1 MEDGGGIDDNN
12 HLQKTFI
19 LPEVNWIESLNNFP
33 QNLRGVAKKGPL
45 PQPLEVSEGFGRKC
59 KSKAP
64 RAFKFCSKRIPIKV
78 NNWWKFGV
86 DISNQ
91 LWDIQIWK
99 FFFLK
104 VPPTRYKNN
113 FQKLFLYQLGKEL
126 KEKNVQI
133 LISQKWFEISTPNFH
148 QLLTSIGTRFAPNMK
163 ALGASKFGFP
173 AKNV

>member
-1 MEDGGGIDDNN
+1 MDLPRPFEVLEAFGG
-12 HLQKTFI
+12 K
-19 LPEVNWIESLNNFP
+19 S
-33 QNLRGVAKKGPL
+33 
-45 PQPLEVSEGFGRKC
+45 

-64 RAFKFCSKRIPIKV
+64 RAFKFCTKRVPTEV

-113 FQKLFLYQLGKEL
+113 FQKLFLYLVGGTL
-126 KEKNVQI
+126 KKKNFQI
-133 LISQKWFEISTPNFH
+133 
-148 QLLTSIGTRFAPNMK
+148 
-163 ALGASKFGFP
+163 
-173 AKNV
+173 